1 MELRK
6 SERTISLE
14 NFEPRVIIIII
25 IIPEYVEIIEKDVFS
40 GLTNVTIK
48 TSYESKPEGWED
60 GWNGSCE
67 VVWGFETE

>member
-6 SERTISLE
+6 SERIISLE
-14 NFEPRVIIIII
+14 NFEPRVI

-48 TSYESKPEGWED
+48 TSYESKLEGWED

-67 VVWGFETE
+67 VVWGFEIE